1 MKWKWVLGVAV
12 GILFIVLVT
21 LYVILL
27 NFDFN
32 YFKPQIAQAVREA
45 TGRKLSMEG
54 NIELA
59 VGLTPSLVMKEVGFM
74 NASWGSRSE
83 MARIK
88 RFEIQ
93 VSLLPLIRKIIEIER
108 LVLIEPDIL
117 IETDNAGNSNL
128 RFDTTSPN
136 KPPESEERAPPS
148 SKSFASDLIFKEV
161 RIKNGR
167 LAFKDGTS
175 GQTYDLTI
183 NRAKAVT
190 GTDGPVSLEIKGLYH
205 RRVFQIKGV
214 LGPLAHLFDPD
225 NPWSLKLTADTDEL
239 SVSVDGDIKDPLNGK
254 GLNIAVTAKGESL
267 FTADLFNLSTLPD
280 VGPFSLVA
288 RLSDPNGRLALKDLD
303 FNLGSDELARA
314 RITGGIN
321 NLLAMQGM
329 DLGISIQ
336 GNDLVKLKKV
346 IGRLVPLQGPF
357 LPDAGPFIL
366 SAKLSDPNGR
376 LALKDLDF
384 NLGSDELAR
393 ARITGGINNLLAMQD
408 MDLGFSI
415 QGNDLVKLEKVI
427 GKPLPLT
434 EPFDISGHAIIPS
447 LTYYKINNLKASSG
461 KSDVSGSLDLDV
473 SREKPEIKGEL
484 SSRLLDL
491 DQLLPEKEKASEG
504 PKKASVESAKLKKKV
519 FSRKPF
525 PIKGLKQANV
535 DIKIR
540 AAQIILPSLILNDLA
555 TDIFLEDGRLTLKP
569 LTFVLGGGAL
579 DGSFELHP
587 QGETT
592 AMAMRFKIVQSDLG
606 NILEK
611 SAYKDFLEGKIDMDV
626 DLKSL
631 GQSVAELMANLNGQ
645 TTLFRGKGKINNKF
659 INLLGSDLSSDLLKL
674 LNPFKKKTEFTEVNC
689 LVNGLNISDGLAE
702 TSVLM
707 LDTSQVTVVGYGKI
721 NLDTEKLDL
730 ALKSSPKKGLG
741 VNGLAK
747 LSLSFGELTKPFK
760 LSGTLANPS
769 MTIDP
774 KGTLFTIGKAA
785 LASGKLGG
793 ENPCAAAIEAVKEI
807 NKSP

>member
-288 RLSDPNGRLALKDLD
+288 R
-303 FNLGSDELARA
+303 
-314 RITGGIN
+314 
-321 NLLAMQGM
+321 
-329 DLGISIQ
+329 
-336 GNDLVKLKKV
+336 
-346 IGRLVPLQGPF
+346 
-357 LPDAGPFIL
+357 
-366 SAKLSDPNGR
+366 LSDPNGR

-774 KGTLFTIGKAA
+774 KGTLFTIGKAVGGIALFGPVGLAAA